1 MENKHHPPILKT
13 KPLQIPFYTVSTNI
27 FLSQT
32 TCQANYVVKT
42 VTLEANE
49 NATIVILTAEE

>member
-1 MENKHHPPILKT
+1 MENKHHPPNLKT
-13 KPLQIPFYTVSTNI
+13 KSLDSLLHSKHQQFPG
-27 FLSQT
+27 SQT

-42 VTLEANE
+42 VSLEANE